1 MTEFVATAPLLAL
14 LALCLRPNADGS
26 RVVWQAAG
34 LAVVAAAIRLQA
46 RCHGFALLAHSLQS
60 HKEYR
65 FIFVVIPL
73 WLLIGADLATR
84 AVAWASARVRRRR
97 GLRWGW
103 SVAGAA
109 CLAVSV
115 AGLLNALPYQ

>member
-1 MTEFVATAPLLAL
+1 MSVPSWLTLGGGGLSVLSLALALVAPRRYGLLLAL
-14 LALCLRPNADGS
+14 I
-26 RVVWQAAG
+26 
-34 LAVVAAAIRLQA
+34 AI
-46 RCHGFALLAHSLQS
+46 ALLAHSLQA

-84 AVAWASARVRRRR
+84 AAAWASARVRRRR

-115 AGLLNALPYQ
+115 AGLLNALPYQEQGRSKP